1 MTVVKNSSLA
11 VAIGFPD
18 LVSVFMQTSINIGG
32 HAIEIVAMVMFFYS
46 TVSLTISAALNY
58 YNERVQIKER

>member
-1 MTVVKNSSLA
+1 
-11 VAIGFPD
+11 
-18 LVSVFMQTSINIGG
+18 
-32 HAIEIVAMVMFFYS
+32 MVMLFYS

>member
-1 MTVVKNSSLA
+1 
-11 VAIGFPD
+11 
-18 LVSVFMQTSINIGG
+18 MQTSINIGG